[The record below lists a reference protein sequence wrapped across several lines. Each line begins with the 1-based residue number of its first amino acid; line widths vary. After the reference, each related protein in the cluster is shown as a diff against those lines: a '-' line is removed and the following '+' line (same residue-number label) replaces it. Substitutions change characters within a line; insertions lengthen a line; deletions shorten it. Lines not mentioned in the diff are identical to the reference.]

1 MSKIC
6 HVGIIGGGV
15 SGVVTALQLA
25 NYGIENILFEQ
36 GASLVNGP
44 PFCHLHAG
52 GNLYPEISD
61 EQCKLLMRQSIE
73 MARLFTQSI
82 DQRPTFI
89 SIPKSEKFEV
99 AKIENRLN
107 MLVEHY
113 KQLIDEDPA
122 NAILGAP
129 EDYYKILSYYSL
141 ANNPQNNFTFRKV
154 LFYEGT
160 AEAKVHELIEGA
172 MQNGQS
178 FCDVDSEEIKISLQ
192 KCNEIKTILDRL
204 TSRHILTVSDASN
217 FARLGGMIRL
227 YTEANKTRIRINLG
241 AVKKEELVCSSK
253 LLRLADIVESQ
264 PH

>member
-1 MSKIC
+1 MSKIY

-113 KQLIDEDPA
+113 KQLIDEAPA

-129 EDYYKILSYYSL
+129 EDYYKIYSKEDLVAL
-141 ANNPQNNFTFRKV
+141 AEKPTVKRPNTHDEWISNAIKFNQAF
-154 LFYEGT
+154 
-160 AEAKVHELIEGA
+160 
-172 MQNGQS
+172 S
-178 FCDVDSEEIKISLQ
+178 F
-192 KCNEIKTILDRL
+192 
-204 TSRHILTVSDASN
+204 
-217 FARLGGMIRL
+217 
-227 YTEANKTRIRINLG
+227 
-241 AVKKEELVCSSK
+241 
-253 LLRLADIVESQ
+253 
-264 PH
+264 